1 MGKDFIP
8 YLNEHFVIF
17 DGAMGT
23 MLQQKKAGIDRCPE
37 ELNIVDPDVIVSI
50 HKAYKNAGSDVI
62 ETNTF
67 GANALK
73 LARWGL
79 SARADDINT
88 AAVKLAR
95 DVMGDDGW
103 VAVSV
108 GPTGHL
114 MRPFG
119 DLSFDDAYNAF
130 KSQILAAASAG
141 ADIICIETMSDINEA
156 RAAILAAKENTDLPI
171 TATMTFEANGRTL
184 MGNDAASAVLALES
198 AGADVVGVNCS
209 GGVEVAYEAI
219 KQMADYSSVPLMV
232 QPNAGMPH
240 DQDGI
245 TVYPL
250 GPEEMLRW
258 MDDFAKAGAA
268 VLGGCCGTTPEH
280 IKLLAD
286 KLKGRKRSP
295 AVNPK
300 MVTNIISSG
309 SKSVDVSRIESL
321 REINVACDDPASSAM
336 NAVSEAADAIVLDF
350 TAWDGSEGDVYEL
363 LNDITSLCR
372 VPLIFKNARYNIL
385 AWLLRYYGG
394 VAGVIGDADRA
405 LVNRYK
411 AVIM

>member
-1 MGKDFIP
+1 MRKDFLP

-23 MLQQKKAGIDRCPE
+23 MLQQKKAGVDKCPE

-79 SARADDINT
+79 SAQADDIN
-88 AAVKLAR
+88 AAAAKLAR

-130 KSQILAAASAG
+130 KSQILAATSAG

-156 RAAILAAKENTDLPI
+156 RAAILAAKENAKLPI

-184 MGNDAASAVLALES
+184 MGNDAVGAALALAS
-198 AGADVVGVNCS
+198 AGADVVGINCS

-219 KQMADYSSVPLMV
+219 KQMADYSPVPLMA
-232 QPNAGMPH
+232 QPNAGMPY
-240 DQDGI
+240 DQDGVA
-245 TVYPL
+245 VYPL
-250 GPEEMLRW
+250 GPEEMLQW
-258 MDDFAKAGAA
+258 MNDFAEAGVA

-286 KLKGRKRSP
+286 KFKGRKRSSG
-295 AVNPK
+295 VVPK
-300 MVTNIISSG
+300 MTNIISSG

-321 REINVACDDPASSAM
+321 YEINVAYDDPVSSVM
-336 NAVSEAADAIVLDF
+336 NAVSEPADAIALDF
-350 TAWDGSEGDVYEL
+350 TAWNGSESNVYDL
-363 LNDITSLCR
+363 LNEITSLCR
-372 VPLIFKNARYNIL
+372 VPLIFKNARYNVL
-385 AWLLRYYGG
+385 AMLLRYYGG
-394 VAGVIGDADRA
+394 VAGIIGDADRA
-405 LVNRYK
+405 LVDRYK